1 MIISLKQVSGFLSFA
16 ARKGCSK
23 CKKAFEGGFGD
34 IRPNYGG
41 FDACE
46 KRTNA
51 EHRKE
56 AHETL
61 NQETMKDKQS
71 IESKY
76 GTRYTELMRLPY
88 FDCVRFT
95 VVDPT
100 HNLFMGSAKHIM
112 QNVWLDGAK
121 PLLSEAQLKKIQ

>member
-23 CKKAFEGGFGD
+23 CKKAFEGGFSD
-34 IRPNYGG
+34 KRNYSG
-41 FDACE
+41 FDTCE

-56 AHETL
+56 AQETL
-61 NQETMKDKQS
+61 NQKTMKDKQS

-76 GTRYTELMRLPY
+76 ETRYTELMRLPY

-95 VVDPT
+95 VADPM
-100 HNLFMGSAKHIM
+100 HNLFTGSAKHIM

-121 PLLSEAQLKKIQ
+121 P